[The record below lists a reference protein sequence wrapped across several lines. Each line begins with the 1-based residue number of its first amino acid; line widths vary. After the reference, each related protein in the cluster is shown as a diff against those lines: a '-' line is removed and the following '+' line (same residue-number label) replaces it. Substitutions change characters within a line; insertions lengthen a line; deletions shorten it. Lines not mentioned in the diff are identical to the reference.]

1 MNLKPIGEPINLL
14 VRMTD
19 DILPSPDAI
28 MITKITPQQTRTDG
42 ISESEFTEFLL
53 NEVFTPNTIAV
64 GYNNVRFDDEF
75 VRHTLWR
82 NFRDPY
88 EWSWAD
94 DQSRWDLLDVVR
106 LVRALRPDGIKWPFQ
121 KRPVQRSAS
130 SDSPVSRHRM
140 PNTTS
145 AKSSNLP
152 SIASEQNT
160 SDINF
165 VEVPTVNLVD
175 MARVNGFENKQ
186 AHDALSD
193 VEALIQVAKL
203 LKEKQPKM
211 WEYLL
216 KMRDKREVAKL
227 VNIDDPQ
234 PFVYASGRYPAEF
247 EKTTVALPLAPSQ
260 KPGAVIVYDLRIDP
274 KEWTEKSLDELSK
287 IANAS
292 YEERKSDGFAPL
304 PVKELSFNRCPA
316 VAPVGT
322 LDEPTKK
329 RLQLDMSKIETNF
342 NYLRKNRGL
351 VDKLVAAINSRPDF
365 TSDSDVEGQLYDGFT
380 PDADRA
386 RVRAVAVA
394 SAEDLAD
401 FHPTFI
407 DERLPELLLRYKARN
422 FPTSLSEDEQ
432 KKWEEYR
439 AAKFQRE
446 IPRFME
452 NLTRLAKTPNVDDFL
467 LQELQLWA
475 ESIAP
480 IYDE

>member
-1 MNLKPIGEPINLL
+1 MDLKPIGEPVNLL

-19 DILPSPDAI
+19 DVLPSPDAI
-28 MITKITPQQTRTDG
+28 MVTKITPQQTRSDG
-42 ISESEFTEFLL
+42 ISESEFAEFLL
-53 NEVFTPNTIAV
+53 NEVFTPSTIAV
-64 GYNNVRFDDEF
+64 GYNNIRFDDEF

-94 DQSRWDLLDVVR
+94 ERSRWDLLDVVR
-106 LVRALRPDGIKWPFQ
+106 LVRALRPDGIEWPVVDG
-121 KRPVQRSAS
+121 KATNRLELL
-130 SDSPVSRHRM
+130 
-140 PNTTS
+140 
-145 AKSSNLP
+145 AK
-152 SIASEQNT
+152 
-160 SDINF
+160 
-165 VEVPTVNLVD
+165 
-175 MARVNGFENKQ
+175 ENKLEHTQ

-227 VNIDDPQ
+227 VNVDDPQ

-260 KPGAVIVYDLRIDP
+260 KPGAVIVYDLRVDP
-274 KEWTEKSLDELSK
+274 TEWAEKSLDELSK

-292 YEERKSDGFAPL
+292 YEERKGDGFAPL
-304 PVKELSFNRCPA
+304 PIKELSFNRCPA
-316 VAPVGT
+316 VAPIGT
-322 LDEPTKK
+322 LDESTKK

-386 RVRAVAVA
+386 RVRAVAAA

-422 FPTSLSEDEQ
+422 FPTALSEDEQ

-452 NLTRLAKTPNVDDFL
+452 SLTHLAKTSDIDDFL